1 VIVGVTVGVVVIVGV
16 TVGVTVSV
24 GVGVG
29 DGQGLSTIHGPHAL
43 SPPYHVTGVTALA
56 GPGTV

>member
-1 VIVGVTVGVVVIVGV
+1 MTVGVTVG
-16 TVGVTVSV
+16 V

-29 DGQGLSTIHGPHAL
+29 DGQGFSRIHVPHAL